1 VFPFFFDCFC
11 RFCFRFLSVFLVFES
26 NLTKSKNCKK
36 HRVFHFSIFF
46 EPKRQFQFIFELFLN
61 PKNVNF
67 QFIFELDGIVE
78 LFSNLKHLL
87 IFFSPLPVRLP
98 QWSSR
103 PWQDLLQQAKSHV
116 LGTFRDDGKLTSYSF
131 NKNRRWFCDVL
142 GDDENDNKLKKNM
155 FLDFQCVASWNC
167 HNVTHMPHQF
177 PSLFSVGP
185 LAPLKSAYHTRS
197 HAFAWVLQTLK
208 ALQPSC
214 CRDS

>member
-1 VFPFFFDCFC
+1 LGAGIMVKLRQIRQHPEIAAEKLDFFRFIFDVFSCFLFFSDCFC

-116 LGTFRDDGKLTSYSF
+116 LGTFCDDGKQTSYGF
-131 NKNRRWFCDVL
+131 DKI
-142 GDDENDNKLKKNM
+142 GDDFVMLWVMMNM
-155 FLDFQCVASWNC
+155 LINWKRKYFWIS
-167 HNVTHMPHQF
+167 NVW
-177 PSLFSVGP
+177 P
-185 LAPLKSAYHTRS
+185 LS
-197 HAFAWVLQTLK
+197 
-208 ALQPSC
+208 
-214 CRDS
+214 